1 MGHLFQAI
9 ETIRLGILENDMA
22 QVSTGFELL
31 TGQKV
36 SGQHLEEPEAEQ
48 AYEVDVEEKQS
59 GPSFITGIK
68 NNPPDAFKA
77 SSSSD
82 RTNKFID
89 DGSVKTDEERGY
101 EAIDDSVAPVPRTR
115 KKFEK
120 VEQRCHSCGKTDMVN
135 PQHRRDFYKCEK
147 CITRR

>member
-101 EAIDDSVAPVPRTR
+101 EGQSPTQAGFLQMR
-115 KKFEK
+115 KM
-120 VEQRCHSCGKTDMVN
+120 HN
-135 PQHRRDFYKCEK
+135 
-147 CITRR
+147 